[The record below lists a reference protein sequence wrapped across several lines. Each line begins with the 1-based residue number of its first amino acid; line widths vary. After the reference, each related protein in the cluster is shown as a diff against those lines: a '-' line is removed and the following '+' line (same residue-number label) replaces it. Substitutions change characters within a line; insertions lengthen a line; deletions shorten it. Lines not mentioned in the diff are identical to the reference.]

1 MVSENQ
7 KGAHIHHKT
16 LFEIII
22 KKTINISSD
31 DLNTLTKS

>member
-22 KKTINISSD
+22 KKNYKYII
-31 DLNTLTKS
+31 